1 MLKIQ
6 IHKNA
11 SAFLEKIP
19 SKHARQI
26 AERIADMRLK
36 PDSILSEDLK
46 GFPPFRRHKS
56 GEYRVIFFI
65 ENETLHIPVI
75 GKRNDDDIYKQIAR
89 MRR

>member
-11 SAFLEKIP
+11 AAFLDKIP
-19 SKHARQI
+19 AKHARQI
-26 AERIADMRLK
+26 AERIADMRSK
-36 PDSILSEDLK
+36 PDSMLSEDLK
-46 GFPPFRRHKS
+46 GFPPFRRLKS

-65 ENETLHIPVI
+65 EDETLHIPVI
-75 GKRNDDDIYKQIAR
+75 GKRNDDDIYKQITR